1 MRLSP
6 RESMLALFTVAAI
19 LFGVSGMW
27 AARKV
32 DAWKQLRRRQA
43 KLEEEVAGDERLVS
57 SKQTWS
63 AEFEA
68 LRGNLPEFLPQ
79 TKMDVH
85 WFSVMESAASQH
97 GFRILKRQVGDEER
111 VGDVYELP
119 IECKDWEGTLDSL
132 VHFLFDLQKEGAM
145 LDVRQLLIR
154 PNKNGTKLRGRFLL
168 YCAYTRSPGT
178 EEK

>member
-1 MRLSP
+1 MKLSP
-6 RESMLALFTVAAI
+6 RESMLALLTGAAI

-27 AARKV
+27 AIRRV
-32 DAWKQLRRRQA
+32 DAWKQLRQQQA
-43 KLEEEVAGDERLVS
+43 KLEEEVAADEDLVAS
-57 SKQTWS
+57 RQTWS
-63 AEFEA
+63 AEFET
-68 LRGNLPEFLPQ
+68 LRGNLPEFSPE

-85 WFSVMESAASQH
+85 WLSVMGRAASQH
-97 GFRILKRQVGDEER
+97 GFRISRQQVAEEVR

-145 LDVRQLLIR
+145 LDVRQLQIR
-154 PNKNGTKLRGRFLL
+154 PNNNSTKLRGRFLL
-168 YCAYTRSPGT
+168 YCAYTRGPGM